1 MPDPELFFPAGSV
14 APSGPPLY
22 STAYEIDDSH
32 VYTFVG
38 HGNVE
43 GDGNYLREEIGNI
56 WSIIDGKEEN
66 QSLNTRALPLY
77 KTENLNGIEVFRAN
91 SRSRYIKAVEINPC
105 TVRVLEPTLAVPNYL
120 IPVRLY
126 SELNLPG
133 GDLFWN
139 TLFRGGQIGEGN
151 YTSLLPSDAVY
162 YNTMFKYSIPY
173 TILEMKKTGIS
184 STTAEPT
191 NVGYEYNAYLHRYES
206 SVSNKKSELLIPNY
220 YMFKY
225 IKGANASYKQ
235 YATLEKKV
243 SLDIL
248 RNDLFKNRTRS
259 FSYLEKD
266 FSGYSFSPTLE
277 DEVTN
282 SQKNILFDDKY
293 YEKERYDT
301 TQPMPQNLFPYG
313 VRISMPNDS
322 GIIEKTSK
330 SKYRIRDSIMKN
342 DFSSKF
348 LEILKDVYD
357 ESFPDIA
364 PGYLEYTVQKSSLAK
379 SSTPRMGPQ
388 KVETNTVNKTP
399 YKTIDFLEFL
409 TLIYNNY
416 SASLNDD
423 YSFVGN
429 ARAAAA
435 ERSTTY
441 SATGFDRYFN
451 NKNVMAV
458 LNDTIKY
465 SKTILNADDLKYMN
479 LQNVINIQEN
489 PVETLAYRIEKVAG
503 QQSENSTNKTVLQNF
518 WMFNSSHMKNLDLF
532 DTQVKYGEKYTYNCY
547 AYVVVPSYRYKYTN
561 LRLTKQIARID
572 TDGDGIPDQYCMQ
585 FYDPATNNYAE
596 QLFYDGAGMVS
607 SAPGS
612 SIGAVDFES
621 GPTGMIT
628 SPESA
633 MPVSD
638 GEGVDPWPP
647 TTVEP
652 MSYQGQDKPVSDED
666 KKKLEDAIDSAGD
679 GLGPEGT
686 NTPGG
691 EQAASQGAMGGN
703 SSPFEFYTGPVV
715 AVTPGLK
722 SGFGLGWVN
731 SDIGYTPEGS
741 PDDDGPGKD
750 SDGSGSD
757 VTDEEYS
764 EWDYEEAELSADIEE
779 AEAQNEAE
787 PYPFETPW
795 EYNEEITIYADRTPA
810 APSGP
815 GVTPGTGTQ
824 GGGGTGGS
832 GTGGIAKKLWEYGI
846 KTGKEKIIETITP
859 KNVALKIIKNVFGS
873 PEPGQGYALSI
884 EEQARRWSGGDPGL
898 SATLGPVGGVSD
910 SFGFTATWTY
920 SVAPPDIPGL
930 PGHFV
935 QRQGAITPRSPVA
948 SPWTQGGE
956 SGGGS
961 RSIVRSTTTRP
972 IRDPYGSSPYSN
984 IQAMSS
990 TGYSAPAGT
999 TGGSPFP
1006 GSSMPAGGPAF
1017 YETPPDYTAPD
1028 PSTFGP
1034 GTTSGGT
1041 TGTITVPY
1049 SPVMPPI
1056 TILTSCKTSIL
1067 ATRNAYATIQ
1077 QDMSDSPHVADF
1089 YFHVEPCFKVI
1100 EIPMFSKTQQVLDH
1114 PGNGASIYPFQYID
1128 DSQRVGFETS
1138 YESHVPKEF
1147 PTVITAEDQV
1157 KKDDYLFA
1165 NNLLLKDIINAKT
1178 ISRARYVEVF
1188 RTSVKPTS
1196 YGDFE
1201 GNLLSTLDLRIEDTE
1216 YVFADT
1222 VYESEIDTNK
1232 KYYYLFR
1239 FLNEHMMISHPSEIM
1254 ECELVNDGGY
1264 KYAIFGVLYEQH
1276 LRTAPPK
1283 NTTISMK
1290 KLLQIQP
1297 NMSQITLD
1305 TTDVDFNKKA
1315 ATQINKVNVGVAKEL
1330 IWGKRF
1336 KIRMISKKTGK
1347 KVDLNIKFKMQ
1358 EDPEAPV
1365 KSAPPGM
1372 SVAPEPSPGARWEH
1386 ETEVTVTIEE
1396 EEEWWDDLGDTD
1408 AYREG
1413 TDVPEEGYG
1422 GDGELY
1428 PPVTMEPEPVWPWP
1442 TPGMDSS
1449 DGPSFYE
1456 AGPHLPYWSLGPS
1469 TYDGSSDG
1477 PSFYE
1482 AGPYTGPDDTFTGAE
1497 MTYYEWDHD
1506 WE

>member
-379 SSTPRMGPQ
+379 SSTPRTGPQ

-652 MSYQGQDKPVSDED
+652 MSYQGQDKDEE
-666 KKKLEDAIDSAGD
+666 KKRKLEDTLQGSSD
-679 GLGPEGT
+679 GLGGGGHHAGSGQNWNHGSSGDPTHDNPPAGGPGYVEGAGGGYASPT
-686 NTPGG
+686 TGWRFGAMEDEEGESIGGEGMDADVFAELMDVINNLNTGLSSEDFASFMQGATFGGGGGDEDGPGHDSGGSGDGGGSESEWYEAPGADENLDGVPDDEQTPAPYVRKNTGATWGIGIAGLPGSHFNDAATSTSVPYSFTVPGTNWTVPGNGVAAVVKGSWLKAGDWTDADQAAYDKRWWAARQANTPGNKV
-691 EQAASQGAMGGN
+691 E
-703 SSPFEFYTGPVV
+703 
-715 AVTPGLK
+715 
-722 SGFGLGWVN
+722 
-731 SDIGYTPEGS
+731 
-741 PDDDGPGKD
+741 
-750 SDGSGSD
+750 
-757 VTDEEYS
+757 
-764 EWDYEEAELSADIEE
+764 
-779 AEAQNEAE
+779 
-787 PYPFETPW
+787 
-795 EYNEEITIYADRTPA
+795 
-810 APSGP
+810 
-815 GVTPGTGTQ
+815 
-824 GGGGTGGS
+824 
-832 GTGGIAKKLWEYGI
+832 
-846 KTGKEKIIETITP
+846 
-859 KNVALKIIKNVFGS
+859 
-873 PEPGQGYALSI
+873 
-884 EEQARRWSGGDPGL
+884 
-898 SATLGPVGGVSD
+898 
-910 SFGFTATWTY
+910 
-920 SVAPPDIPGL
+920 
-930 PGHFV
+930 
-935 QRQGAITPRSPVA
+935 VA
-948 SPWTQGGE
+948 SPFTQGGE

-984 IQAMSS
+984 VQAMSS

-999 TGGSPFP
+999 TGGSPYP
-1006 GSSMPAGGPAF
+1006 GSSMPGGGPAF
-1017 YETPPDYTAPD
+1017 YETPGAPPDYTAPD

-1049 SPVMPPI
+1049 SPVMPGFTAI
-1056 TILTSCKTSIL
+1056 TTCKTSIL
-1067 ATRNAYATIQ
+1067 ATRNAYATSQ

-1422 GDGELY
+1422 GDGALY
-1428 PPVTMEPEPVWPWP
+1428 PPVTMEPDPVLPWP
-1442 TPGMDSS
+1442 DTDTDYGFYETGPPEGMSGPSTYDGSG

-1456 AGPHLPYWSLGPS
+1456 AGPYTAPS

-1482 AGPYTGPDDTFTGAE
+1482 VGPYTGPDDTFTGAE

>member
-1 MPDPELFFPAGSV
+1 MPDPELFFPPGSV
-14 APSGPPLY
+14 APAGPPLY
-22 STAYEIDDSH
+22 STAHEIDDSH

-43 GDGNYLREEIGNI
+43 GDGNHLREEIGNI
-56 WSIIDGKEEN
+56 WSIVDGKEEN

-139 TLFRGGQIGEGN
+139 TLFRGGQIGEDN

-206 SVSNKKSELLIPNY
+206 SVNNKKSELLIPNY

-243 SLDIL
+243 SLGIL

-301 TQPMPQNLFPYG
+301 TQPMPQSLFPYG

-342 DFSSKF
+342 DFSAKF

-612 SIGAVDFES
+612 SIGTVDFES
-621 GPTGMIT
+621 GPTGMII
-628 SPESA
+628 SPMSA
-633 MPVSD
+633 EPVSD
-638 GEGVDPWPP
+638 GEEVYPFPP
-647 TTVEP
+647 DTVEM
-652 MSYQGQDKPVSDED
+652 MSQQGQDNTEK
-666 KKKLEDAIDSAGD
+666 KKKLEETLAGSSDGMGGGGHHAGSGQNWNHGSSGDPTHDSPPAGGPGYVEGAGGGYASPTTGWRFGPMEEEGEEEGSAGEGMDEEAFAELMGVINNLNTGLSPDAFAAFMQGATFGGGADED
-679 GLGPEGT
+679 GPGHDSGGSGDGGGSESEWYEVPGVDENHDGIPDDEQTPAPYVRVNTGGKWGIGITGLPGSAFNDPASGT
-686 NTPGG
+686 PTAPYDHPIQYHGTTFNVPAMAGVLKKSFLKAGDWTDADQAAYDKRWWVARQANTPGNKV
-691 EQAASQGAMGGN
+691 E
-703 SSPFEFYTGPVV
+703 
-715 AVTPGLK
+715 
-722 SGFGLGWVN
+722 
-731 SDIGYTPEGS
+731 
-741 PDDDGPGKD
+741 
-750 SDGSGSD
+750 
-757 VTDEEYS
+757 
-764 EWDYEEAELSADIEE
+764 
-779 AEAQNEAE
+779 
-787 PYPFETPW
+787 
-795 EYNEEITIYADRTPA
+795 
-810 APSGP
+810 
-815 GVTPGTGTQ
+815 
-824 GGGGTGGS
+824 
-832 GTGGIAKKLWEYGI
+832 
-846 KTGKEKIIETITP
+846 
-859 KNVALKIIKNVFGS
+859 
-873 PEPGQGYALSI
+873 
-884 EEQARRWSGGDPGL
+884 
-898 SATLGPVGGVSD
+898 
-910 SFGFTATWTY
+910 
-920 SVAPPDIPGL
+920 
-930 PGHFV
+930 
-935 QRQGAITPRSPVA
+935 VA
-948 SPWTQGGE
+948 SPFTQGGE

-961 RSIVRSTTTRP
+961 RSIVRSTTTAP

-990 TGYSAPAGT
+990 TGDSTPHPGT
-999 TGGSPFP
+999 TGGSPYP
-1006 GSSMPAGGPAF
+1006 GSSMPGAGPAF
-1017 YETPPDYTAPD
+1017 YETGPGAPPDYTAPT
-1028 PSTFGP
+1028 PVSPGP
-1034 GTTSGGT
+1034 GSSAGA
-1041 TGTITVPY
+1041 GTIIVPY

-1276 LRTAPPK
+1276 LRAAPPK

-1297 NMSQITLD
+1297 NMNQITLD

-1386 ETEVTVTIEE
+1386 ETEVTVTMEE
-1396 EEEWWDDLGDTD
+1396 EEEWWEDDLGDTD

-1422 GDGELY
+1422 GDGPLY
-1428 PPVTMEPEPVWPWP
+1428 PPITVVPEPDPVWPWP
-1442 TPGMDSS
+1442 TTGIDYGFYEADPPEGMFGSSTYDGSS

-1456 AGPHLPYWSLGPS
+1456 ADPPEGMFGFS
-1469 TYDGSSDG
+1469 TYDGSGDG